1 MRVDSL
7 ISELSYCTHKIF
19 RLALIN
25 DNKSR
30 KCVLQISTLGLS
42 DDNTAQ
48 DLLRKAAYIVQP
60 IMKENNWT
68 IGHLAE
74 FLPRNKKLLG
84 LNWNHGDKVEIRLRE
99 SGPNGRSVNYY
110 ARFSNT

>member
-1 MRVDSL
+1 M
-7 ISELSYCTHKIF
+7 KILRYTTIKFF

-30 KCVLQISTLGLS
+30 KCVLKISTLGLS
-42 DDNTAQ
+42 DDNTAK
-48 DLLRKAAYIVQP
+48 DFLRKAAEFVQP
-60 IMKENNWT
+60 IMEENTWT

-99 SGPNGRSVNYY
+99 SGTNLRSVTLSSRY
-110 ARFSNT
+110 SNT

>member
-1 MRVDSL
+1 
-7 ISELSYCTHKIF
+7 
-19 RLALIN
+19 
-25 DNKSR
+25 
-30 KCVLQISTLGLS
+30 
-42 DDNTAQ
+42 
-48 DLLRKAAYIVQP
+48 
-60 IMKENNWT
+60 MKENNWT